1 MEHGLANSRTPVG
14 KHESICYYDGLPDYR
29 KIISTEASGSQ
40 IKRLPNIPDE
50 PGRTLVMGKQIF
62 YQLMAITTSNIH
74 IVSASDG
81 LRDRLRDIARGY
93 LHQGVE
99 LSELEYQPE

>member
-1 MEHGLANSRTPVG
+1 
-14 KHESICYYDGLPDYR
+14 
-29 KIISTEASGSQ
+29 
-40 IKRLPNIPDE
+40 
-50 PGRTLVMGKQIF
+50 
-62 YQLMAITTSNIH
+62 MAITTSNIH